1 MVIFNEKYKF
11 AFNMNEPYKELKREG
26 YSILGINDD
35 QAERVLHAFVALDSS
50 NRIKHTILLMKDAT
64 YSNESE
70 YKKAIDQNIVNMV
83 RMGYKI
89 LNSYHMTFTN
99 GRTAEKVIYEV
110 NGKKLCFI
118 VAGVHGILVGSST
131 VIQAEGDEYDKELS
145 SVFAS
150 MTEF

>member
-1 MVIFNEKYKF
+1 MVIFNQEYKF
-11 AFNMNEPYKELKREG
+11 AFNMNAPFMELKKEG
-26 YSILGINDD
+26 YSILGLNAS
-35 QAERVLHAFVALDSS
+35 QSERVLHAFVELDD
-50 NRIKHTILLMKDAT
+50 NRRIKRTILLMKDAT
-64 YSNESE
+64 YANEAE

-83 RMGYKI
+83 RMGYTI

-99 GRTAEKVIYEV
+99 GRSAEKVIYEV

-118 VAGVHGILVGSST
+118 VAGVHGVLVGSSI
-131 VIQAEGDEYDKELS
+131 VIENEGDANDKELS